1 MNQAIITSQLSLK
14 LPNGHE
20 LLNYAIVDPYNF
32 DEMYELLKTK
42 SPPKIKI
49 YDATHSK
56 NKKPGTLFQIKD
68 HLNLSGH
75 NPLIGRQAFL
85 GIDFIDISKLYHC
98 GDEGVITHCCGTEL
112 NTQYDYPSHYL
123 CHLSILARAMGIKS
137 INAFLYNIK

>member
-1 MNQAIITSQLSLK
+1 
-14 LPNGHE
+14 
-20 LLNYAIVDPYNF
+20 
-32 DEMYELLKTK
+32 MYEVIIKTGF
-42 SPPKIKI
+42 SAAHQLRY
-49 YDATHSK
+49 YDGK
-56 NKKPGTLFQIKD
+56 YE
-68 HLNLSGH
+68 NLHGH
-75 NPLIGRQAFL
+75 NWTVIVTVETKDLDEIGL